1 MRKQAILA
9 LAMLVGSLTFAQKD
23 ELKSASKAIKQGNFA
38 DAKTAVN
45 QAEPMI
51 ASADDKT
58 QAEFYYLKGQAYY
71 ANGTASA
78 ADMSKAIESL
88 NMVEKVEK
96 ESGKNKYTEDV
107 KTIKGEMLTSFLT
120 KANSALEAKDYSKS
134 SVYFDQAYRMSPKDT
149 LYLYYAASTA
159 VSAQD
164 YDTSL
169 KMYEELRDLGYSGAG
184 VNYVATNKETGEVES
199 FDNKNM
205 RDISVK
211 AGTHIAPS
219 QKKTESKSAEII
231 KNIAL
236 IYVSQ
241 DKNEKAIE
249 AMKAAR
255 AENPDDLS
263 LILTEANV
271 QLKMGNREAFK
282 KLMEEATTKDP
293 KNPELQYN
301 LGVIA
306 AESGDAVA
314 AEKYYNKAIA
324 LDPGYADA
332 YNNLAVLTLGK
343 EESII
348 EEMNGLGNS
357 AADNKRYDELKK
369 EREDLYRNAI
379 PYLEKTL
386 ELKPDNIS
394 AARTLMNIYSA
405 LGETDKFKAMKS
417 KVEEMENQ

>member
-9 LAMLVGSLTFAQKD
+9 LALLVGSMTFAQKD
-23 ELKSASKAIKQGNFA
+23 ELKDATKAIKQGNYA
-38 DAKTAVN
+38 DAKSAVN
-45 QAEPMI
+45 KAESLI
-51 ASADDKT
+51 SGADDKT
-58 QAEFYYLKGQAYY
+58 KAEFYYLKGEAYY

-78 ADMSKAIESL
+78 TDISTAIESF
-88 NMVEKVEK
+88 NMAEKIEN
-96 ESGKNKYTEDV
+96 ESGKKKYTDDITKV
-107 KTIKGEMLTSFLT
+107 KGEMLTNFLT
-120 KANSALEAKDYSKS
+120 KANSSLESKDYAKS

-169 KMYEELRDLGYSGAG
+169 KFYEELRDLGYTGRG
-184 VNYVATNKETGEVES
+184 VEYLATNKETGKEES

-211 AGTHIAPS
+211 AGTHISPKER
-219 QKKTESKSAEII
+219 QTESKSAEII

-241 DKNEKAIE
+241 DENEKAVA
-249 AMKAAR
+249 AMKEAR

-282 KLMEEATTKDP
+282 MLMEEATTKDP
-293 KNPELQYN
+293 QNPELQYN

-306 AESGDAVA
+306 AESGDDVA

-343 EESII
+343 EQAII

-357 AADNKRYDELKK
+357 AADNKRYDALKK
-369 EREDLYRNAI
+369 EREDIYKNAI
-379 PYLEKTL
+379 PYLTKTL

-405 LGETDKFKAMKS
+405 IGETEKFNTMKA
-417 KVEEMENQ
+417 KVEELENQ